1 MSEHNS
7 PLSVKPTFLQRVWRS
22 IFPDPLIPQSDRE
35 RKRFLLKNLVL
46 HFRPLTV
53 PEKTLNFSLT
63 WGLGGMAAVLI
74 LLQFGTGLLLK
85 FAYEPNPITAY
96 ASIQSLQNAVM
107 FGQLVRNLHHWG
119 ANLLVLIVFL
129 HMLRVYF
136 TGAFLPPRQ
145 YNWIIGLSLFG
156 LVLFANLTGYL
167 LPYDQLAFWAVTVST
182 GMLEYIPAIGIRL
195 QEIIR
200 GGPEIG
206 PASLRIFYALHTA
219 VVPVVLVFFMAFH
232 FWRIRKAGG
241 LVIPRKPDEAVAVAP
256 TRVPTVPNLLLRETT
271 VAVTLIAAVMLLA
284 VFFDAPLEDPANPG
298 LSPNPTKAP
307 WYFAGLQEMLLHL
320 HPTFS
325 VFVIPSADSNRPVV
339 SAVRALPVRH
349 AGDLVCFVHRTPVGR
364 LDFSRCS
371 GRHTAP
377 DYNRRS
383 CHRNRKLAFRVAVAD
398 QQRADSRRPYFSC
411 CIGGILQR
419 EAAVG
424 SLEQRGDSNRG
435 GPVARCFYRSDRH
448 QRVVPGARDGFT
460 CGHFNSFPSV
470 NGAFSPGSRH
480 GGIIRGF

>member
-7 PLSVKPTFLQRVWRS
+7 PLSENPTLLQRVWRS
-22 IFPDPLIPQSDRE
+22 IFPDPLIPHSDRE
-35 RKRFLLKNLVL
+35 RKRFLLKNLAL

-53 PEKTLNFSLT
+53 PEKTLKFSLT

-74 LLQFGTGLLLK
+74 LLQFGSGLLLK
-85 FAYEPNPITAY
+85 FAYEPNPISAY
-96 ASIQSLQNAVM
+96 ASIQSLQNDVM
-107 FGQLVRNLHHWG
+107 FGQLVRNLHHWC

-219 VVPVVLVFFMAFH
+219 AVPVVLVFFMAFH

-241 LVIPRKPDEAVAVAP
+241 LVIPRKPDEAVVVAP

-284 VFFDAPLEDPANPG
+284 VFFEAPLEDPANPG

-325 VFVIPSADSNRPVV
+325 VFVIPLLIAAGLVFLPYVRYQSDTRGIWFASSTGRRLAVWTSIGAVVVTPLLIIIDDLVIETGSLPFGLPSQISNGLIPVV
-339 SAVRALPVRH
+339 LIS
-349 AGDLVCFVHRTPVGR
+349 LVVLGV
-364 LDFSRCS
+364 
-371 GRHTAP
+371 
-377 DYNRRS
+377 
-383 CHRNRKLAFRVAVAD
+383 
-398 QQRADSRRPYFSC
+398 YFSAKRR
-411 CIGGILQR
+411 LAASNN
-419 EAAVG
+419 EAIQTVVVLLLAAFIVLTVT
-424 SLEQRGDSNRG
+424 SVWFRGQG
-435 GPVARCFYRSDRH
+435 MVLLWPF
-448 QRVVPGARDGFT
+448 
-460 CGHFNSFPSV
+460 
-470 NGAFSPGSRH
+470 
-480 GGIIRGF
+480 